1 MKLSLSN
8 FQIHKFATTEI
19 PEGETVYLEGDSDTG
34 KSSRLRAIR
43 WLCENKPDG
52 GSFVTFKSPRGA
64 TSTVTLEIDGHVI
77 TRERGKSKNLYTLD
91 DEVYEAF
98 GRSVPEPIAKVLKL
112 SPYAFQLQGEPPFLI
127 GFSPTE
133 AAKVLSDACGLGVID
148 TAVAFVRGK
157 KTAADADI
165 RKCEILMESA
175 QSRLAEAEKE
185 LPLAGALEKVA
196 DCEEEAHAKCSLA
209 ESISDAISEAPQGE
223 PLDIGVARQRADAA
237 HLAGDLSRGLLNI
250 ISWYQSYINDD
261 PTGTLFELGDI
272 TVVVAAAHLLET
284 ERSGFEGIANRVR
297 GLLDNE
303 PVGNTYDIAEAQ
315 TCLAR
320 AVAIYNE
327 YDGPISGRIGKLSLA
342 ICEEP
347 TGELRDV
354 GAAHN
359 QHSLAVVLF
368 GEIEELSKMERTL
381 RSAITDMPC
390 GEVIDTTGLKQQRAQ
405 IKVCP
410 TCGRE
415 L

>member
-1 MKLSLSN
+1 MNLSVSN
-8 FQIHKFATTEI
+8 FQIHKAHTVAI
-19 PEGETVYLEGDSDTG
+19 PEGEITYLQGDSDTG
-34 KSSRLRAIR
+34 KSAMLRAIR

-52 GSFVTFKSPRGA
+52 GSFVTFKTPRGT
-64 TSTVTLEIDGHVI
+64 TSVVTLEVDGHTI

-91 DEVYEAF
+91 GEVYEAF
-98 GRSVPEPIAKVLKL
+98 GRSVPEPVSKVLKL

-185 LPLAGALEKVA
+185 LPLAGALEKA
-196 DCEEEAHAKCSLA
+196 AECEEEAHAKWSLA
-209 ESISDAISEAPQGE
+209 ESISDAISEAPQGTLFNLEGLDSAVENARVCLGNWDFMLLDARRYSSAISDE
-223 PLDIGVARQRADAA
+223 PA
-237 HLAGDLSRGLLNI
+237 
-250 ISWYQSYINDD
+250 
-261 PTGTLFELGDI
+261 GTLFELGDI
-272 TVVVAAAHLLET
+272 AVVVAAAHLLET
-284 ERSGFEGIANRVR
+284 ERSGFEDIANRVR

-303 PVGNTYDIAEAQ
+303 PRGEMQDYSR
-315 TCLAR
+315 AR
-320 AVAIYNE
+320 AWLANAQGYANE
-327 YDGPISGRIGKLSLA
+327 TRMLAEMRGTLQAVYEGR
-342 ICEEP
+342 
-347 TGELRDV
+347 
-354 GAAHN
+354 
-359 QHSLAVVLF
+359 
-368 GEIEELSKMERTL
+368 
-381 RSAITDMPC
+381 PC
-390 GEVIDTTGLKQQRAQ
+390 GEPIDTKDLHMERAL